1 MQHKAWIALAAA
13 VFLTLALLKTHSSEA
28 QSKGRTWEYKT
39 LVRERYIDTKNM
51 TEFSDWTT
59 MVAEQD
65 VSNPKVSLDTY
76 LNQLGAAGW
85 ELVSAAPLDV
95 QRSTVTNNRMYYVFK
110 RPR

>member
-1 MQHKAWIALAAA
+1 MQHQGWIALAVVVAA
-13 VFLTLALLKTHSSEA
+13 VAVLKPQSSEA
-28 QSKGRTWEYKT
+28 QSRGRTWEYKT
-39 LVRERYIDTKNM
+39 LVRERYIDTKTM
-51 TEFSDWTT
+51 AEFSDWTT

-76 LNQLGAAGW
+76 LNQLGASGW